1 MCGVSGVLST
11 HAYALTTPPIA
22 WVSAHVSRFFG
33 SDDSDAE
40 EDDAAYG
47 RVRSN
52 SLDMLLAAAD
62 KSDHEGPSLLPNDS
76 SGRQTGMHVF
86 IYSLIVT
93 LRGRYLCFC
102 TCFLLLL
109 FVAAV
114 VTTRDC
120 LFVHVPGLE
129 APASGTG
136 A

>member
-1 MCGVSGVLST
+1 MSGVLST

-62 KSDHEGPSLLPNDS
+62 KSDHESPSLLPNES
-76 SGRQTGMHVF
+76 SGRQTGIHA
-86 IYSLIVT
+86 Y
-93 LRGRYLCFC
+93 
-102 TCFLLLL
+102 
-109 FVAAV
+109 
-114 VTTRDC
+114 
-120 LFVHVPGLE
+120 VHVYS
-129 APASGTG
+129 PAYLL
-136 A
+136 